1 MVLLTGLMMLYQV
14 LSIWLIGDLL
24 FLKNFMIRSL
34 MRNVTFLESNSRST
48 HPATVWNT
56 LIKLMRLSPKLIF
69 TTSMENATVEL
80 QLMRMKKKKQ
90 SLTFKMK
97 VS

>member
-34 MRNVTFLESNSRST
+34 MRNVTFLESNSRSS
-48 HPATVWNT
+48 HPATAWNT
-56 LIKLMRLSPKLIF
+56 LIKLMRLSPKSIF
-69 TTSMENATVEL
+69 TTSMENATVDL
-80 QLMRMKKKKQ
+80 QLMKKKKQ

>member
-80 QLMRMKKKKQ
+80 QLMKKKKQ

>member
-80 QLMRMKKKKQ
+80 QLMKTNKQ